1 MELFERKVEENYGS
15 NITPLINLD
24 RIQVIALIVF
34 RK

>member
-15 NITPLINLD
+15 NIAPLISLD